1 MEEEKIT
8 LTKEQARRFMKEY
21 SQGDIWGFYEIQ
33 KILKE
38 EIKLRDTDNYYTIY
52 DLLKDTIAMNNMYV
66 WGCEDTNGLEDF
78 GEEIEKIYSG
88 LKEKLFNC
96 FTNDLDKLWEE
107 YCM

>member
-1 MEEEKIT
+1 MEEKIT
-8 LTKEQARRFMKEY
+8 LTEEQAERFVY
-21 SQGDIWGFYEIQ
+21 NFCQGDLLGLEELY

-38 EIKLRDTDNYYTIY
+38 EIKLRDTDNDYSIY

-66 WGCEDTNGLEDF
+66 WGCEDTDGLGDF

-96 FTNDLDKLWEE
+96 FTNDLDKYWNK
-107 YCM
+107 YW